1 MESAARWILSE
12 KGKRKLVDPSNF
24 VYVFQKEAAKEGRL
38 IWQCEE
44 YRKQLKCP
52 GKVHTEGERIA
63 HFGREHNHTP
73 EAATV
78 AIAEIRKNAAQRTAD
93 TQDSTGNVAIHA
105 LRSMR
110 GWRWG
115 D

>member
-24 VYVFQKEAAKEGRL
+24 VYVFQKEAAQEGRL

-52 GKVHTEGERIA
+52 GKVHTE
-63 HFGREHNHTP
+63 
-73 EAATV
+73 
-78 AIAEIRKNAAQRTAD
+78 
-93 TQDSTGNVAIHA
+93 
-105 LRSMR
+105 
-110 GWRWG
+110 
-115 D
+115 